1 MGWTPASGPFL
12 LCRLGAL
19 EDWVGRLSCDSR
31 KNPRDWEHEGLH
43 AVPFSPPEPISL
55 IHKRVLAASNNPF
68 LFLEKIWE
76 RNHFPLINLRPS
88 GVSALDRPLHTSGA
102 AEGQAELRAQSPK
115 LSRTWAGR
123 SLKTRAAPCLGSHPS
138 ARRKS
143 RPWCEEC
150 HLPSSSQAELRSGRV
165 AYDRSERREIPGSR
179 GVLHL
184 AGRSRKCGWH
194 EGSRRVWHPEYV
206 RRLTASSRAE

>member
-55 IHKRVLAASNNPF
+55 IHERVLAASNNPF

-102 AEGQAELRAQSPK
+102 AEGQSELRAQSPK

-123 SLKTRAAPCLGSHPS
+123 LLKTRAAPCLGSHPS
-138 ARRKS
+138 ARRES
-143 RPWCEEC
+143 RPWREEC
-150 HLPSSSQAELRSGRV
+150 HLPSSSQAELGPGGLLTTVLSGEKFQDRV
-165 AYDRSERREIPGSR
+165 VCCTWLVGLENVAGMREQDEFGTR
-179 GVLHL
+179 NTFGD
-184 AGRSRKCGWH
+184 
-194 EGSRRVWHPEYV
+194 
-206 RRLTASSRAE
+206 